1 LDQEHGSALKTLT
14 LILPKKQRDLTW
26 WNSAIKGDPEINTRK
41 IQPENSKLSEL
52 DDDTR
57 VTVEKMMF
65 DQQQKMMGKPTSK
78 ELEQQEILEKF
89 KKAHPEFD
97 FSQLNTG
104 K

>member
-1 LDQEHGSALKTLT
+1 
-14 LILPKKQRDLTW
+14 
-26 WNSAIKGDPEINTRK
+26 
-41 IQPENSKLSEL
+41 LSEL